1 MPFVPGL
8 PAPSVPDSA
17 PGGLGPPT
25 ALLVTADPWIREQVL
40 TAAESVGAV
49 VRLAGPRHPDA
60 FWWARAQL
68 VLLGPDTDPDG
79 LPGPRAGLVLLTQ
92 ALVPVPAGA
101 PGGEQVCLPE
111 GQGRLAELLAQCR
124 ADAGALVIGLIG
136 SVGGAGA
143 STLACALALGAPA
156 GEPCLLVD
164 GDPLG
169 PGLQTPLGW
178 EEVAGARW
186 PDLDRVQG
194 RLRPGA
200 LAAALPARGDLM
212 ILSYDRGSPALP
224 QGPGAHRLAEV
235 LDAARLD
242 CPRIVLDLPR
252 RCEPGDLL
260 VWHGLGAAVVVTTG
274 TVAGVFAASRLVET
288 LRGLCPKV
296 AVVVRPGGL
305 SAAEVEPVVTADLVL
320 DWAGQRG
327 LAAAAE
333 AGDLGRA
340 LRRGGGQALARR
352 LWAWA
357 A

>member
-8 PAPSVPDSA
+8 PTAPDPVPG
-17 PGGLGPPT
+17 PLGPPT
-25 ALLVTADPWIREQVL
+25 ALLVTADPWLRDQVL

-49 VRLAGPRHPDA
+49 VRVESPQHPDA
-60 FWWARAQL
+60 FWWARARL
-68 VLLGPDTDPDG
+68 VILGPDTDPDT
-79 LPGPRAGLVLLTQ
+79 LPGPRPGVVLLTQ
-92 ALVPVPAGA
+92 TLGPGTAGV
-101 PGGEQVCLPE
+101 PGGERLCLPDE
-111 GQGRLAELLAQCR
+111 QGRLAELLAQSR
-124 ADAGALVIGLIG
+124 TGAGALVVGVIG

-143 STLACALALGAPA
+143 STLACALALGSPA
-156 GEPCLLVD
+156 ADPCLLVD

-169 PGLQTPLGW
+169 PGLQTSLGW
-178 EEVAGARW
+178 EDVAGARW

-200 LAAALPARGDLM
+200 LAAALPSRGDLM

-224 QGPGAHRLAEV
+224 KGPGAHRLAEV

-242 CPRIVLDLPR
+242 CRRVVLDLPR

-260 VWHGLGAAVVVTTG
+260 VWRGLAAAVVVTTG
-274 TVAGVFAASRLVET
+274 TVAGVIAASRLVET

-296 AVVVRPGGL
+296 AVALRSGGL
-305 SAAEVEPVVTADLVL
+305 SAAEVEPAVTADLVL
-320 DWAGQRG
+320 DWAWQRG

-333 AGDLGRA
+333 AGDLERA
-340 LRRGGGQALARR
+340 LRRGGTPALARR
-352 LWAWA
+352 VWGWA